1 MAQQPII
8 FDRTTGEMTGATPW
22 ERSIGFAL
30 LAGSKVGAYI
40 SHRGYNSA
48 ANLLKTLF
56 LPERDINVMLNPDA
70 AFSFPYG
77 DGYWSK
83 LLNRTFKYEDEL
95 ELFLLDSKDVSY
107 TLIDCGANYGYWS
120 VMVSSQRF
128 GSRPSIAMEPSSR
141 NYPRLAHNAK
151 INNGRFEAI
160 NAAIGSARGTARL
173 SGDRHEAFS
182 IAGGTDAGGEEVKV
196 LALDNLIEDGKIP
209 AQGKYIIKLD
219 VEGVEIDA
227 MKGGKRILETDSVV
241 VCEEHGN
248 DPTHS
253 VSRYILEQTPMKAII
268 HDPATDRFEALT
280 QLSTLDRIKVASHV
294 GYNVFATS
302 SVFWEQRIY
311 SMNSGN
317 ARRAMTQ

>member
-1 MAQQPII
+1 MTQPPIV
-8 FDRTTGEMTGATPW
+8 FDRVTGDMRGANPW

-40 SHRGYNSA
+40 SHRGYNA
-48 ANLLKTLF
+48 CANLLKTL
-56 LPERDINVMLNPDA
+56 LPERDINIMLNPDA

-95 ELFLLDSKDVSY
+95 ELFLLDSKDVDY

-120 VMVSSQRF
+120 VMVSSKRF
-128 GSRPSIAMEPSSR
+128 GSHRSIAMEPSSK
-141 NYPRLAHNAK
+141 NFPRLAHNAK
-151 INNGRFEAI
+151 INGNRFYPI
-160 NAAIGSARGTARL
+160 HAAIGAARGTARL
-173 SGDRHEAFS
+173 SGTKHEAFS
-182 IAGGTDAGGEEVKV
+182 IAGAPEAGGEEVQV
-196 LALDNLIEDGKIP
+196 LSLDNLIDDGKVA
-209 AQGKYIIKLD
+209 AQGKYIVKLD

-227 MKGGKRILETDSVV
+227 MKGGTRILETDSVV

-302 SVFWEQRIY
+302 SAFWEERIY
-311 SMNSGN
+311 GLNSGN

>member
-1 MAQQPII
+1 MTQPPIQ
-8 FDRTTGEMTGATPW
+8 FDRVTGDMRGATPW

-30 LAGSKVGAYI
+30 LAGSKVGALI
-40 SHRGYNSA
+40 SHRGYNTC
-48 ANLLKTLF
+48 ANLLKTL
-56 LPERDINVMLNPDA
+56 LPERDINIMLNSDA
-70 AFSFPYG
+70 TFSFPYG

-95 ELFLLDSKDVSY
+95 ELFLLDSKDVDY

-128 GSRPSIAMEPSSR
+128 GSHKSIAMEPSSR
-141 NYPRLAHNAK
+141 NFPRLAHNAK
-151 INNGRFEAI
+151 INGSRFYPI
-160 NAAIGSARGTARL
+160 HAAIGSARGTANL
-173 SGDRHEAFS
+173 SGNRHEAFS
-182 IAGGTDAGGEEVKV
+182 IAGGPNAGGEEVTV
-196 LALDNLIEDGKIP
+196 LSLDNLIEDGRIP
-209 AQGKYIIKLD
+209 AQGKYIVKLD

-248 DPTHS
+248 DPSHA

-268 HDPATDRFEALT
+268 HDPATDRFEPLT
-280 QLSTLDRIKVASHV
+280 QLSMLDRIKTASHV

-302 SVFWEQRIY
+302 SAFWEQRIY
-311 SMNSGN
+311 GLNSGN

>member
-1 MAQQPII
+1 MTQPPIV
-8 FDRTTGEMTGATPW
+8 FDRVTGDMQGANPW

-40 SHRGYNSA
+40 SHRGYNA
-48 ANLLKTLF
+48 CANMLKTL
-56 LPERDINVMLNPDA
+56 LPERDINIMLNPDA
-70 AFSFPYG
+70 TFSFPYG

-95 ELFLLDSKDVSY
+95 ELFLLDSKDVDY

-120 VMVSSQRF
+120 VMVSSKRF
-128 GSRPSIAMEPSSR
+128 GAHRSIAMEPSSK
-141 NYPRLAHNAK
+141 NFPRLAHNAK
-151 INNGRFEAI
+151 INGNRFYPI
-160 NAAIGSARGTARL
+160 LAAVVAARCTARL
-173 SGDRHEAFS
+173 SVTKHEAFS
-182 IAGGTDAGGEEVKV
+182 IAGGETAGGEEVTV
-196 LALDNLIEDGKIP
+196 LALDNLIDDGKVA

-248 DPTHS
+248 DPSHT
-253 VSRYILEQTPMKAII
+253 VSRYILEQTPMKAIV

-280 QLSTLDRIKVASHV
+280 ELSTLDRIKVASHV

-302 SVFWEQRIY
+302 SAFWEQRIY
-311 SMNSGN
+311 GLNSGN
-317 ARRAMTQ
+317 ARRAMMQ

>member
-1 MAQQPII
+1 MAQ
-8 FDRTTGEMTGATPW
+8 
-22 ERSIGFAL
+22 
-30 LAGSKVGAYI
+30 SK
-40 SHRGYNSA
+40 
-48 ANLLKTLF
+48 
-56 LPERDINVMLNPDA
+56 
-70 AFSFPYG
+70 
-77 DGYWSK
+77 
-83 LLNRTFKYEDEL
+83 
-95 ELFLLDSKDVSY
+95 
-107 TLIDCGANYGYWS
+107 
-120 VMVSSQRF
+120 
-128 GSRPSIAMEPSSR
+128 
-141 NYPRLAHNAK
+141 
-151 INNGRFEAI
+151 
-160 NAAIGSARGTARL
+160 
-173 SGDRHEAFS
+173 
-182 IAGGTDAGGEEVKV
+182 
-196 LALDNLIEDGKIP
+196 
-209 AQGKYIIKLD
+209 GKYIITLD
-219 VEGVEIDA
+219 VEGVAIDA

>member
-1 MAQQPII
+1 MAQPPIV
-8 FDRTTGEMTGATPW
+8 FDRVTGDMRGANSW
-22 ERSIGFAL
+22 ERGIGLAL
-30 LAGSKVGAYI
+30 IAGSKVGALI
-40 SHRGYNSA
+40 SHRGYNDC
-48 ANLLKTLF
+48 ANLLKTL
-56 LPERDINVMLNPDA
+56 LPSRDINVMLNADA

-95 ELFLLDSKDVSY
+95 ELFLLDSKDVDY

-120 VMVSSQRF
+120 VMVSSKRF
-128 GSRPSIAMEPSSR
+128 GSHRAIAMEPSSK
-141 NYPRLAHNAK
+141 NFPRLAHNAK
-151 INNGRFEAI
+151 INGGRFYPI
-160 NAAIGSARGTARL
+160 HAAIGVARGTARL
-173 SGDRHEAFS
+173 SGSKHESFS
-182 IAGGTDAGGEEVKV
+182 IAGGENAGGEEVQV
-196 LALDNLIEDGKIP
+196 LSLDNLIDDGRVA

-227 MKGGKRILETDSVV
+227 MKGGKRILDTDSVV

-268 HDPATDRFEALT
+268 HDPVTDRFEALT

-302 SVFWEQRIY
+302 SAFWEERIY
-311 SMNSGN
+311 GLNSGN